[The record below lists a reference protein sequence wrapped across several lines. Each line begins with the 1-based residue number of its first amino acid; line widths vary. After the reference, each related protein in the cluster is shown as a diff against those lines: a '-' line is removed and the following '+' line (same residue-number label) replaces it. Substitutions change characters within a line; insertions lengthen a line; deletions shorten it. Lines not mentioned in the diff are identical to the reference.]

1 LVQYDAN
8 ATRLTLV
15 AFGISRLAI
24 SVATL
29 ADLCAIGILFARR
42 PGMSAPLSEGR
53 FVGCLLGLAVGDA
66 LGAPFEGLTGTLI
79 YDLRGLP
86 EQFLNAPSKEPL
98 YYTDDTEM
106 MIGVAETLVECG
118 EIDETVL
125 MRRFAENYHPE
136 RGYGAGLQKIL
147 DRIRAGEPWEEL
159 ATSQFPGGSLGNGA
173 AMRVAPV
180 GLRFATDLDGVWEQA
195 GKSARPTHRH
205 PVGIESAQLLAT
217 AVALAVQAEKVERKP
232 FLKRLR
238 ALAKTEEL
246 RWALDTAVGLRKS
259 DSFSVLGSTLQA
271 HRSVVTAIALFA
283 ATGGDFEETV
293 GRAIALG
300 DDTDT
305 LAAMGGALCGALHG
319 IGCIRES
326 WLKRL
331 EKQAKVRAR
340 LERLAGRLWE
350 RATRSEPTANGAT

>member
-1 LVQYDAN
+1 M
-8 ATRLTLV
+8 
-15 AFGISRLAI
+15 
-24 SVATL
+24 
-29 ADLCAIGILFARR
+29 
-42 PGMSAPLSEGR
+42 PPPLSEDR
-53 FVGCLLGLAVGDA
+53 FVGCLLGLAVGDG
-66 LGAPFEGLTGTLI
+66 LGSPFEGLTGTLI

-86 EQFLNAPSKEPL
+86 EQFLNIPSTEPL

-125 MRRFAENYHPE
+125 MRRFAANYHPE
-136 RGYGAGLQKIL
+136 RGYGPGLQKIL
-147 DRIRAGEPWEEL
+147 DRIRAGDPWEEL

-180 GLRFATDLDGVWEQA
+180 GLRFATDLDKVWEQA
-195 GKSARPTHRH
+195 GKSAWPTHRH
-205 PVGIESAQLLAT
+205 PVGVEAAQLLAT
-217 AVALAVQAEKVERKP
+217 AVALTVQADTVERKP
-232 FLKRLR
+232 FLRRLR
-238 ALAKTEEL
+238 TLAKTEEL
-246 RWALDTAVGLRKS
+246 RWALATALGLRKS
-259 DSFSVLGSTLQA
+259 DSYSVLGSTLQA

-319 IGCIRES
+319 VGCLRED
-326 WLKRL
+326 WLRRL
-331 EKQAKVRAR
+331 EKQAKVRKR
-340 LERLAGRLWE
+340 VESLASRLWE
-350 RATRSEPTANGAT
+350 QRARSEPEA